1 METYYRRSRTTLEA
15 EVRRRAGGQLIGG
28 WQTNDHSFLPREG
41 GGAGMEKGKFNPK
54 KSCCVLST
62 PQNFEFPFFALT
74 ATISIFV
81 SLLSSIVTILWS
93 HHKSLDAF
101 ALLVSPR
108 PSAIHFTPKFSI
120 HLKPYRGSPHS
131 RCSSSAHR
139 WSTST
144 GAWVLACGRGAHSSR
159 AHGQGAEAAG

>member
-1 METYYRRSRTTLEA
+1 MITVFCLVRVVVLEW
-15 EVRRRAGGQLIGG
+15 RRANSTLKKVVVSYQPLKIL
-28 WQTNDHSFLPREG
+28 NFL
-41 GGAGMEKGKFNPK
+41 
-54 KSCCVLST
+54 
-62 PQNFEFPFFALT
+62 FFALT

-81 SLLSSIVTILWS
+81 SLPSSIVTILWS
-93 HHKSLDAF
+93 HRKSLDAF

-108 PSAIHFTPKFSI
+108 PSAIHFTPKFSV
-120 HLKPYRGSPHS
+120 HLKPYRGSPRS

>member
-1 METYYRRSRTTLEA
+1 MIIVFCLVRVVVLEW
-15 EVRRRAGGQLIGG
+15 RRANSTLKKVVVSYQPLKIL
-28 WQTNDHSFLPREG
+28 NFL
-41 GGAGMEKGKFNPK
+41 
-54 KSCCVLST
+54 
-62 PQNFEFPFFALT
+62 FFALT

-81 SLLSSIVTILWS
+81 SLPSSIVTILWS
-93 HHKSLDAF
+93 HRKSLDAF

-108 PSAIHFTPKFSI
+108 PSAIHFTPKFSV
-120 HLKPYRGSPHS
+120 HLKPYRGSPRS